1 MDHKGHLIVQKI
13 VHGFGTG
20 GDAWC
25 QTCGVPAGGDVAG
38 ICAGATVVDDYG
50 AAAPDA
56 RPETEIDP
64 FANISNLH
72 SEALPYT
79 PPDKS
84 AWGRK
89 LAEKDKASN
98 EPDYKKET
106 R

>member
-25 QTCGVPAGGDVAG
+25 QTCGVPAGGDVAR

-79 PPDKS
+79 PPDKT

-89 LAEKDKASN
+89 LAEKDKR
-98 EPDYKKET
+98 ET